1 MSTKEQL
8 AEEYA
13 DNVTGLDYIGNAE
26 VEIAFKAGWDA
37 AVNYLAKLPFDKM
50 LKYFNEVLNDVTM
63 EEVIEENKDVLKRLK
78 DKSI

>member
-1 MSTKEQL
+1 MATKEQL

-13 DNVTGLDYIGNAE
+13 DNVTGLDYIGDAE

-78 DKSI
+78 DK